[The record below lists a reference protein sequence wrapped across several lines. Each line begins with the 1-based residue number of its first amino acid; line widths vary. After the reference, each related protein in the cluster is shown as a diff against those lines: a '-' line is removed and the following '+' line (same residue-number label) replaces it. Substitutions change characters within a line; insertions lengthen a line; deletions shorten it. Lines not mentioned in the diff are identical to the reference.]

1 MSTNVGP
8 VDRMVRYV
16 IAVLAL
22 VGAYRAGFGSA
33 LGIVLLVVA
42 VLMAVTGTV
51 RFCPLYRLLGLSTNR
66 HQTR

>member
-22 VGAYRAGFGSA
+22 VGAYLAGFGSA

-51 RFCPLYRLLGLSTNR
+51 RFCPCLLYTSRCV
-66 HQTR
+66 